1 MFEWTKNIFIGLL
14 TGHVNG
20 SNHTKR
26 VLLSNQKCINIHP
39 NENSQESHYYPFSVI
54 LDRYVGS
61 CNTIN
66 DVPNKICAPNKAED
80 LSLIV
85 SNMIT
90 GICEKDYVWNT
101 AICNCKNGKYL
112 ASIMND

>member
-1 MFEWTKNIFIGLL
+1 MFQLTKKIFIGLL

-20 SNHTKR
+20 PNHTKR
-26 VLLSNQKCINIHP
+26 VLLSNQKCINLHP

-54 LDRYVGS
+54 LDIYVGS

-66 DVPNKICAPNKAED
+66 DVPNKICTPDKAED

-101 AICNCKNGKYL
+101 ATCNCEKWKIFSNYY
-112 ASIMND
+112 